1 MSRFGPVT
9 ILGHR
14 FVRELAI
21 GGTSMVYLAESERAG
36 EMVVL
41 KVLRDSPETGDE
53 HMQFARF
60 LQEYELISKMRHP
73 NVVRIYDLGIAD
85 DHAYIAMEYFP
96 RGDLRARDREAAS
109 TPRRRWRISR
119 RWRRR
124 CRSCMRSASCIAT

>member
-1 MSRFGPVT
+1 MT

-41 KVLRDSPETGDE
+41 KVLRDSPSAGDE
-53 HMQFARF
+53 HTQFTRF
-60 LQEYELISKMRHP
+60 LQEYELISKVRHP
-73 NVVRIYDLGIAD
+73 NVVRIFDLGIAD
-85 DHAYIAMEYFP
+85 DHAYHRDGILPA
-96 RGDLRARDREAAS
+96 RRSARADREAAS
-109 TPRRRWRISR
+109 TAAKRCRTWR

-124 CRSCMRSASCIAT
+124 CRSCMRSACCIGT